1 MLGSPRLHIVKV
13 NDFLEGI
20 GEGGGG
26 SSPCRGRRI
35 KGYMIRR
42 YVFYYVRNQ
51 KWSRMTRV
59 GGKTNG

>member
-13 NDFLEGI
+13 NDFVEGI

-51 KWSRMTRV
+51 K
-59 GGKTNG
+59 